1 MDDARA
7 WSSGRFYCRHVTQDE
22 DPRPAR
28 KRRRG
33 RRVDS
38 GPKAIEQP
46 ASRKHRRLFEPTRV
60 VSDDELES
68 IHQASLTLL
77 STTGMDV
84 LLPEAQRL
92 FQEHEATLDG
102 ERMRFDPEMLT
113 EIITTAPQ
121 EFTFHARNAAQSQQI
136 GGDNVV
142 FTAVASPPN
151 SGDIAGGRRTGNH
164 DDFVN
169 LVKLSQHLNAI
180 QMHGGY
186 PVEPADIHASIRHLV
201 ALRDIVTFSD
211 KPVNAYSLGAQ
222 RNQDALEILRLAHG
236 LSEDQVDERT
246 ILYSVI
252 NTSSPLR
259 LDHPMA
265 TGIIELARRNQA
277 SIITPFTLA
286 GAMAPVTVA
295 GAVVQQNA
303 EAMVG
308 IALSQIVRPG
318 SPVVY
323 GGFTSNVDM
332 KSGSPAFGTP
342 EFMQSAMLGGQLA
355 RRYNLPYRSSNVNA
369 ANAVDAQAAYESV
382 FSLWGAIMG
391 GANVVFHGAG
401 WLEGGLRASFEKM
414 VLDADLINMVG
425 SFLAPLVVDQASM
438 ALDAIDEVG
447 PGGHFF
453 GTQHTQD
460 RYRTAFFSPM
470 ISDWRNFESWD
481 EAGAPTADQKA
492 ARLYPELLNEYEP
505 PAFEA
510 ERLAAVND
518 FVDRRIAEGGVETDF

>member
-1 MDDARA
+1 
-7 WSSGRFYCRHVTQDE
+7 VTE
-22 DPRPAR
+22 DKGARPAR
-28 KRRRG
+28 RRRRG
-33 RRVDS
+33 RQVDA
-38 GPKAIEQP
+38 GLNTIAQP
-46 ASRKHRRLFEPTRV
+46 ASQKHRRPFAPTRV

-84 LLPEAQRL
+84 LLSEARRL
-92 FQEHEATLDG
+92 FVEQGATLDD
-102 ERMRFDPEMLT
+102 ERVRFDPEM
-113 EIITTAPQ
+113 IVDFVSSAPA
-121 EFTFHARNAAQSQQI
+121 EFTFHARNPAQSQQI

-164 DDFVN
+164 EDFAN

-180 QMHGGY
+180 QLHGGY
-186 PVEPADIHASIRHLV
+186 PVEPADIHASIRHLQ
-201 ALRDIVTFSD
+201 ALRDIVTLSD
-211 KPVNAYSLGAQ
+211 KPVNAYSLGAR

-236 LSEDQVDERT
+236 LTEDEVDDNT
-246 ILYSVI
+246 IIYSVI

-286 GAMAPVTVA
+286 GAMAPVTIA

-303 EAMVG
+303 EALVG
-308 IALSQIVRPG
+308 IALSQIVRRG

-355 RRYNLPYRSSNVNA
+355 RRYELPYRSSNVNA

-391 GANVVFHGAG
+391 GANIVFHGAG

-425 SFLAPLVVDQASM
+425 SFLTPVVVDRATM

-470 ISDWRNFESWD
+470 ISDWRNFESWE
-481 EAGAPTADQKA
+481 EAGSPTADQKA
-492 ARLYPELLNEYEP
+492 ARLYKELLGEYQAP
-505 PAFEA
+505 PFEA
-510 ERLAAVND
+510 DRLAAVNE
-518 FVDRRIAEGGVETDF
+518 FVDRRIVEGGVETDF